1 MTHVIVLTKP
11 VYERSAVKKILNELE
26 SIHNLDIEVRYGTPK
41 SNRQRKSNVPK
52 K

>member
-11 VYERSAVKKILNELE
+11 NYERNEVKKMLNDLE
-26 SIHNLDIEVRYGTPK
+26 SIHNLDLEVRYGTPK